1 MSPDITHPLDDL
13 AVYALDALDDTERAL
28 VDAHLA
34 SCAACRNELDQ
45 HLATLSHLTSPDEP
59 PPELWDRIARQTR
72 AMPRPAAVGSGG
84 WSGAGQ
90 AGVAVAPVDAIRE
103 TGSRLSPPTGPSP
116 AAPNPLA
123 GAREP
128 GGSGDGSSWVPR
140 HSARRRRP
148 PSRQVWLG
156 AVAAM
161 TILVVA
167 IAVGAVLSGSSDDP
181 PTVAELAQAAAEDP
195 DATVVNLSA
204 PDAGGQ
210 ARARIVTTGDPT
222 GYVLFDEL
230 PRLQRGHS
238 YQVWKFDQRNVPVS
252 LGVVGDGS
260 GEAAAIAVPEGAT
273 SFAITDEPTPDGVP
287 APTGPIV
294 AQGNA

>member
-13 AVYALDALDDTERAL
+13 AVYALDALDDAERAL

-34 SCAACRNELDQ
+34 TCAACRNELDQ
-45 HLATLSHLTSPDEP
+45 HLATLSHLTTPDEP
-59 PPELWDRIARQTR
+59 PPELWDRIARQTV
-72 AMPRPAAVGSGG
+72 ATPRGAVAGSGG
-84 WSGAGQ
+84 WPGAGQ
-90 AGVAVAPVDAIRE
+90 AGVAVVPLDAVRE
-103 TGSRLSPPTGPSP
+103 SGTRLSPPAGSP
-116 AAPNPLA
+116 APLGPIRPT

-128 GGSGDGSSWVPR
+128 GGSGNGPWVPR
-140 HSARRRRP
+140 HSARRRHP

-161 TILVVA
+161 AILLAA
-167 IAVGAVLSGSSDDP
+167 IAVGAMLSGSDDP
-181 PTVAELAQAAAEDP
+181 PSVAELARAAAEDP

-210 ARARIVTTGDPT
+210 TRARIVTTGDPT
-222 GYVLFDEL
+222 GYVLFDAL
-230 PRLQRGHS
+230 PRLRRGHS
-238 YQVWKFDQRNVPVS
+238 YQVWKFDQRNVAVS

-273 SFAITDEPTPDGVP
+273 SFAITDEPTLDGVP